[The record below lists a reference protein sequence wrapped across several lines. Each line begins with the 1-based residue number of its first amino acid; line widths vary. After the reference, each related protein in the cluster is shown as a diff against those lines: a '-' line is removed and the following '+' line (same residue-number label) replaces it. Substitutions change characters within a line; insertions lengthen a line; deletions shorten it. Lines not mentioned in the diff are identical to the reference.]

1 MLLLSTQVWSSLSVE
16 EVQGT
21 CACTGSEGPYKVGY
35 LNFVTI
41 FVVLRPNPICDLFTR
56 VFTGVKG
63 MLEGFQHI
71 VGNSLKVKPTK
82 GSNSPNVGGMY
93 NRTQLDMSAANL
105 VTWG

>member
-1 MLLLSTQVWSSLSVE
+1 MLAQVLEDHIRWDIKISR
-16 EVQGT
+16 
-21 CACTGSEGPYKVGY
+21 PY
-35 LNFVTI
+35 LWCSDQILFVTY
-41 FVVLRPNPICDLFTR
+41 LP

-82 GSNSPNVGGMY
+82 GSSSPKVRGMY
-93 NRTQLDMSAANL
+93 SRTQGYMSAANL